1 MTPEEILRDL
11 RDIHIPE
18 QTAGAPAFDIILWP
32 AGVVLS
38 VALIAGLV
46 IWRRRSAWRRD
57 ALKHLDKIEQE
68 AVSGELQAGWTALA
82 VLLRRLAV
90 KTSDRPGDVAGLV
103 GQAWLEKLDQIFG
116 TDTFEHGPGRAVVDI
131 PYAPPTEISLKGDA
145 QHIDDLMATI
155 VRVRKRVP
163 YLRPTR

>member
-18 QTAGAPAFDIILWP
+18 QTTGAPAFDIILWP
-32 AGVVLS
+32 ASVVLS
-38 VALIAGLV
+38 VALIACLV
-46 IWRRRSAWRRD
+46 MWRRRSAWRRD

-90 KTSDRPGDVAGLV
+90 KTSERPDHVAGLV
-103 GQAWLEKLDQIFG
+103 GQAWLAKLDQMLG
-116 TDTFEHGPGRAVVDI
+116 TSTFEHGPGRAVVDI
-131 PYAPPTEISLKGDA
+131 PYAPPAEISFRGDVR
-145 QHIDDLMATI
+145 QVDDLMVTI
-155 VRVRKRVP
+155 ARVRERVP